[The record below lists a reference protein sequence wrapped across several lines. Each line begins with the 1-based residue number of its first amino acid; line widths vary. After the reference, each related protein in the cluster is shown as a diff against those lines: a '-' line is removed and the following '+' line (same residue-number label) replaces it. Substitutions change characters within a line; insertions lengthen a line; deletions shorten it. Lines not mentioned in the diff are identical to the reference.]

1 MSKNYLVAL
10 HVCICTIQGERVN
23 YVCIHVCMCVLS
35 ILLLYNVGDR
45 YMTASMH
52 GLMHLP
58 ESVRNLWAHSCFGF
72 EAANGEVLKWFHG
85 SQSVEKQVN
94 SELQGYTDPALSFEH
109 PCVCSYFMCL

>member
-1 MSKNYLVAL
+1 M
-10 HVCICTIQGERVN
+10 
-23 YVCIHVCMCVLS
+23 
-35 ILLLYNVGDR
+35 ILLLYNVGDC

-58 ESVRNLWAHSCFGF
+58 ESVRNLGPLWAHSCFGF

-94 SELQGYTDPALSFEH
+94 SELQAYTNPALSFEH